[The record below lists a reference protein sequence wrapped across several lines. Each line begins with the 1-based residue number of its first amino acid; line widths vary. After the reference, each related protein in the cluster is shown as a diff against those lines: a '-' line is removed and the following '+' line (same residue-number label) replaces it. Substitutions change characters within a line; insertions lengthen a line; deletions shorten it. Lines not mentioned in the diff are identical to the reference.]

1 MPAKKA
7 APRRRRKEAR
17 PQELSAA
24 ALTLF
29 VEKGFS
35 ATRLD
40 EIAARAGVSKGTL
53 YLYFD
58 SKEALFKAVI
68 TEGVVPT
75 IEAGEAMLAASA
87 DDPVTLLRTFLLSW
101 WEMIGSTPLGGIP
114 KLMMSEAG
122 NFPALA
128 RYYDEVVIQ
137 RGLALLRT
145 VVQRGIDQGIFRT
158 ADPALTSTLLVAPLI
173 HLANWTHSFA
183 GCCGG
188 NIDANAYLDAHIDLV
203 LHGLTVRNDEQ
214 EQH

>member
-1 MPAKKA
+1 MPAKI

-17 PQELSAA
+17 PHELTAA
-24 ALTLF
+24 ALALF

-87 DDPVTLLRTFLLSW
+87 DDPVTLLRTFLVSW
-101 WEMIGSTPLGGIP
+101 WALIGSTPLGGIP

-137 RGLALLRT
+137 RGHALLRT
-145 VVQRGIDQGIFRT
+145 AIQRGVDQGIFR
-158 ADPALTSTLLVAPLI
+158 ALDPVLTSTLLVAPLV
-173 HLANWTHSFA
+173 HLANWKHSFA

-188 NIDANAYLDAHIDLV
+188 DIDPLAYVDAHIDLV
-203 LHGLTVRNDEQ
+203 LHGLTVRHDEQ
-214 EQH
+214 EKHS